1 MQGVAQGGG
10 FVSNV
15 QLGAEQSVVTG
26 LNERGALI
34 GPGQSMLARGDSMLQ
49 CDVANPR
56 HQFKITHVQVIIS
69 DVAPVATLLECGIM
83 GLDGDPPV
91 VDAQRFYGRGNI
103 VPLQDT
109 TMKVPIV
116 TNDLL
121 SGDTFFSPYWVGNGN
136 LNIRQQNAGAS
147 QNALMVNAL
156 DDPWQKIDNKAV
168 NASTFAQFF
177 TVFFRR
183 LVDVP

>member
-1 MQGVAQGGG
+1 
-10 FVSNV
+10 VSNV

-91 VDAQRFYGRGNI
+91 VDAQRFFGRGNI